1 MVNKRSFAVLFALIL
16 GAGFSSAYACDV
28 QIQVTNSSSFTIVAI
43 TTRSLGSDTWSAN
56 LISGDISPNG
66 KPQVIGW
73 SGTGDYE
80 IGVEFTT
87 TKTPF
92 TVPAHNICGKSR
104 LVASTKGVVIQ

>member
-1 MVNKRSFAVLFALIL
+1 MVRQRSVAVLFAMVVGCASA
-16 GAGFSSAYACDV
+16 GAQACDV
-28 QIQVTNSSSFTIVAI
+28 QIQVTNSSTFTIVAV

-66 KPQVIGW
+66 RPQVIAW

>member
-1 MVNKRSFAVLFALIL
+1 MVRQRSVAVLFAMVVGCASA
-16 GAGFSSAYACDV
+16 GAQACDV
-28 QIQVTNSSSFTIVAI
+28 QIQVTNSSTFTIVAV

-66 KPQVIGW
+66 RPQVIAW

-87 TKTPF
+87 RTRLV
-92 TVPAHNICGKSR
+92 VPAQSICGKSR
-104 LVASTKGVVIQ
+104 LVAGPRGVVVQ